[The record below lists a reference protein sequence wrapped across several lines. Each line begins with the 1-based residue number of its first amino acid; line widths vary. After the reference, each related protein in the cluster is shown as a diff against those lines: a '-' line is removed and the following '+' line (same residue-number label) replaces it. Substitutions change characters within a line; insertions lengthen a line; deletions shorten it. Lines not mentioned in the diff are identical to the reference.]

1 MKIFPAIDI
10 KDGQAVRLKQ
20 GDYDQMTVYNSDPLE
35 VAREFLTL
43 GATHLHVVDL
53 DGARERRPVN
63 TDLIK
68 RICALPNLFVQVGG
82 GIRDEAA
89 IAEYLAAGVSRII
102 LGSAAVQNLDWTAE
116 IATKYGDKIAV
127 GVDAKDEKVAI
138 NGWLETTDVNS
149 VEFCTQLRDL
159 GVRTV
164 IYTDISRDGMEMGTN
179 LDVYS
184 RLSAIENLDIIAS
197 GGVTFLDEITALR
210 DMKIYG
216 TILGKAIYTSKISLA
231 EALKQQEQH
240 HE

>member
-35 VAREFLTL
+35 VAREFQAL

-63 TDLIK
+63 IDLIK
-68 RICALPNLFVQVGG
+68 RICALNLFVQVGG
-82 GIRDEAA
+82 GIRDEAT
-89 IAEYLAAGVSRII
+89 ISEYLAAGVSRII

-116 IATKYGDKIAV
+116 ITAKYGEKIAV

-149 VEFCTQLRDL
+149 VEFCTRLRDM

-197 GGVTFLDEITALR
+197 GGVTFLDEIAALR

-216 TILGKAIYTSKISLA
+216 TILGKAIYTGKISLA
-231 EALKQQEQH
+231 EAIKLTGVKS
-240 HE
+240 